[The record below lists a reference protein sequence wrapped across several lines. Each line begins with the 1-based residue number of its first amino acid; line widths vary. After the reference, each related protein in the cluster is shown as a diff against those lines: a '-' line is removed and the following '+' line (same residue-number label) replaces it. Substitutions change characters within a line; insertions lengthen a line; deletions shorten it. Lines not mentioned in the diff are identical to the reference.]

1 MTQNEYIKLSN
12 ELQQLA
18 RIIPLQW
25 GNIQND
31 GADKQINMFHIHSYE
46 ELENEIANLSDNSK
60 NYFRRRWF
68 LWKCAQCDEHIFCMN
83 DNVSPNPNSR
93 DQGYDI
99 EFNNNSSL
107 RFDVKGTV
115 IPREFRNNINAV
127 LLDPTDMIKFF
138 YEKQS
143 TGIRNNIQNRLF
155 VIHHSYRNQER
166 EMYLR
171 CHWAFKLNV
180 FKEYSEKISLN
191 SNFINFQT
199 AKADV
204 IFIFENLDKTI
215 THNFFAIL

>member
-31 GADKQINMFHIHSYE
+31 GADKQINMFQIHTYE
-46 ELENEIANLSDNSK
+46 ELESQIANLSDNSK

-115 IPREFRNNINAV
+115 IPTFLDLCINNNI
-127 LLDPTDMIKFF
+127 
-138 YEKQS
+138 
-143 TGIRNNIQNRLF
+143 
-155 VIHHSYRNQER
+155 
-166 EMYLR
+166 
-171 CHWAFKLNV
+171 
-180 FKEYSEKISLN
+180 
-191 SNFINFQT
+191 
-199 AKADV
+199 
-204 IFIFENLDKTI
+204 
-215 THNFFAIL
+215 